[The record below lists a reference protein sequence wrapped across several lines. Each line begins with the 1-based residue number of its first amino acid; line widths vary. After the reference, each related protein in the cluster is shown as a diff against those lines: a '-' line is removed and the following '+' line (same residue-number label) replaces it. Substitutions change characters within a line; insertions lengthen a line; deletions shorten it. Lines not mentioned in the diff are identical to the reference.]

1 MGIKA
6 SFRGCLLA
14 GKQRVLVVTAVLAW
28 ERGPQWSPALVS
40 ANARAEQ
47 EPRLQGPLE
56 KPSSDSSTFAGVL
69 THEW

>member
-1 MGIKA
+1 M
-6 SFRGCLLA
+6 
-14 GKQRVLVVTAVLAW
+14 TAVLAW
-28 ERGPQWSPALVS
+28 ERGPQWSPALGS
-40 ANARAEQ
+40 ANACAEQ